1 MTRSH
6 VVAPDWPAQALHKK
20 IRTSNRPWRFRVV
33 FTPYREISYRVNG
46 GFLVSRVPVVGW
58 VLVLGA
64 WMCAAAPRP
73 PANWS
78 MQPLSDPDP
87 PAVRSPGWATSPIDM
102 FIQARLEAD
111 GLTPSPEASPEALVR
126 RLSFLL
132 TGLPPTPG
140 ESAAFVEAAAGAGGV
155 PSALAAAADRYLAS
169 PHYGERWGRHWLDVA
184 RYADTAGESADYPV
198 PQAYL
203 YRNYVIDAFNRDVPY
218 DRFLREQIAGDL
230 LPAADPEARQR
241 QVVATGF
248 LAQARRFSVDPDT
261 AMHQTIEDVLDTLGK
276 ATMGLSLSC
285 ARCHDHKFD
294 PVSMRDYYALYGMFE
309 STRFPFPGSE
319 NKKRPRDLVPL
330 IPQEEVEALMAP
342 FQEELAAIDRELA
355 DLQAERQAAR
365 DKAEGRTPA
374 FEPKRTQLELLEAF
388 RGIRAKRDALQ
399 DRLPEIPSAY
409 AVVDGK
415 PRHSRIQKRGEPF
428 NLGEEVP
435 RAFLSVLGGTPLP
448 PEETGSGRRQLAEE
462 IASPKNPLTARV
474 MVNRI
479 WQHHFGQG
487 LVATPNDFGTM
498 GQPPTHPELLDW
510 LASRFIEDGWSVKK
524 MHRRLVASATWRQ
537 RAGTL
542 PYDLPPTAASTP
554 GAAAAVPVLAP
565 AAPRSPSPA
574 DPQLIDP
581 GNTLLWSFPR
591 RRLDAESIRDALLA
605 VSGRLER
612 GMGGAHPFPP
622 LQEWNW
628 TQHNP
633 FTAVYE
639 TNRRSVYVMQQR
651 IRRHPFFAVFD
662 GADTNASTG
671 ARFTSTTPLQALFA
685 MNDPFAQA
693 QAAGFAERVTTA
705 TGPGHEVA
713 AIALAHRLA
722 YGRDAGADETARGI
736 TYLAAFRARLP
747 ADLPPEEK
755 TRQAWT
761 SYARALMG
769 ANEFLYLD

>member
-1 MTRSH
+1 MVFRIP
-6 VVAPDWPAQALHKK
+6 VA
-20 IRTSNRPWRFRVV
+20 
-33 FTPYREISYRVNG
+33 
-46 GFLVSRVPVVGW
+46 GW
-58 VLVLGA
+58 VLALGA
-64 WMCAAAPRP
+64 WVGSAAPLPPSNWAMRP
-73 PANWS
+73 
-78 MQPLSDPDP
+78 LTDPEP
-87 PAVRSPGWATSPIDM
+87 PAVRTTGWATSPIDL
-102 FIQARLEAD
+102 FILARLED
-111 GLTPSPEASPEALVR
+111 RGLSPSPEAAPEALVR

-132 TGLPPTPG
+132 TGLPPTPE
-140 ESAAFVEAAAGAGGV
+140 ESDRFLGEAAAAGGV
-155 PSALAAAADRYLAS
+155 PAAMAAATARFLAS

-218 DRFLREQIAGDL
+218 DQFLREQIAGDL
-230 LPAADPEARQR
+230 LPAADAEARKR

-294 PVSMRDYYALYGMFE
+294 PVSMRDYYALYGIFE

-330 IPQEEVEALMAP
+330 IPSEEVDALMAP
-342 FQEELAAIDRELA
+342 FQEELAAIDKELA

-409 AVVDGK
+409 AVVDGT
-415 PRHSRIQKRGEPF
+415 PRNSRIQKRGEPF
-428 NLGEEVP
+428 NLGDEVP
-435 RAFLSVLGGTPLP
+435 RAFLSVLGGARVP
-448 PEETGSGRRQLAEE
+448 PEEKGSGRLQLAGE

-479 WQHHFGQG
+479 WQHHFGKG
-487 LVATPNDFGTM
+487 LVATPNDFGAM

-510 LASRFIEDGWSVKK
+510 LAARFIEDGWSVKK
-524 MHRRLVASATWRQ
+524 MHRRLLASATWRQ

-542 PYDLPPTAASTP
+542 PSTEPPPASAASAPAPVPAAVSAATVPVVAKAAGNALPPAEATS
-554 GAAAAVPVLAP
+554 
-565 AAPRSPSPA
+565 A
-574 DPQLIDP
+574 DPQSVDP
-581 GNTLLWSFPR
+581 ANDLLWSFPR

-612 GMGGAHPFPP
+612 GMGGPHPFPP
-622 LQEWNW
+622 LREWNW
-628 TQHNP
+628 TQHSP

-662 GADTNASTG
+662 GADTNATTG
-671 ARFTSTTPLQALFA
+671 ARFSSTTPLQALFA
-685 MNDPFAQA
+685 MNDPFTQA
-693 QAAGFAERVTTA
+693 QAAGFAERVTAA
-705 TGPGHEVA
+705 TTPGNEVA
-713 AIALAHRLA
+713 AMALAHRLA
-722 YGRDAGADETARGI
+722 YGRDATAGETAQGI
-736 TYLAAFRARLP
+736 AYLAAFRARLP
-747 ADLPPEEK
+747 VDRPHDERS
-755 TRQAWT
+755 RQAWT
-761 SYARALMG
+761 SYARALMA
-769 ANEFLYLD
+769 ANEFVYLD